1 MDTEEITRSVA
12 AAGFIF
18 RGSIIHDWKGEAPAV
33 PPEAGEIVATRIE
46 EVVRSTPVLRGL
58 AGQEALVVTRH
69 AGALRQLERPILFT
83 EVVSLG
89 KQFLL
94 RDVGHVEAGG
104 ETTRQ
109 VAAAIREA
117 DERPLRERIAAA
129 DLIVV
134 GDVIESRAVED
145 PTLQHSEHDPIW
157 WVARV
162 NATAVLKG
170 RKPRGEIQ
178 VLFANSRDHAWF
190 ASPKLHPPA
199 SGILLLFR
207 VKVDEVPKAVP
218 RTAYQATDPLDFHP
232 LDRREDIERHVGG
245 KGGR

>member
-1 MDTEEITRSVA
+1 MNTEEIRRSVA

-18 RGSIIHDWKGEAPAV
+18 RGSIVDDWKGEVPAV

-46 EVVRSTPVLRGL
+46 EVVRSTPVLRGV
-58 AGQEALVVTRH
+58 AGQDALVVSRH

-89 KQFLL
+89 PQFLL
-94 RDVGHVEAGG
+94 RDLGHVEAGG
-104 ETTRQ
+104 ETTRH
-109 VAAAIREA
+109 VADAIREA

-145 PTLQHSEHDPIW
+145 PTLRHSEHDPIW
-157 WVARV
+157 WIARV

-170 RKPRGEIQ
+170 RKPREIN
-178 VLFANSRDHAWF
+178 VLFANSRDRGWF

-199 SGILLLFR
+199 TGILLLFR
-207 VKVDEVPKAVP
+207 VKADEVPKAVP

-232 LDRREDIERHVGG
+232 LDRREDIERHIGAR
-245 KGGR
+245 GGR